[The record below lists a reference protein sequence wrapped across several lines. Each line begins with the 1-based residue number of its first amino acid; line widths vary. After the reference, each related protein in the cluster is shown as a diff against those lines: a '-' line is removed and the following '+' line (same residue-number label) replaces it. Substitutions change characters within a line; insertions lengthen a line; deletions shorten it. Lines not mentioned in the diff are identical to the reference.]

1 MPYISAETVK
11 AKRQTINALFPSRDG
26 WKISTRKEDS
36 NSLVVTILAGPL
48 PLVEGQRDVYRDT
61 QGVSQEATK
70 ILREIYE
77 IASEGRKVQY
87 YDQDYGSLPNFYLT
101 VRVGDWR
108 RPYQLT
114 SCLSA
119 VRG

>member
-1 MPYISAETVK
+1 MPYISADTVK
-11 AKRQTINALFPSRDG
+11 TKRQAINALFPSRDG

-48 PLVEGQRDVYRDT
+48 QLVEGQREVYGDT

-70 ILREIYE
+70 ILRAIHE
-77 IASEGRKVQY
+77 IASEGRAVQH
-87 YDQDYGSLPNFYLT
+87 YDQDYGSVPNSYLT
-101 VRVGDWR
+101 VRVGAWD

-114 SCLSA
+114 N
-119 VRG
+119 